1 MKDFSLSLLA
11 LFLLSVGLSI
21 GGCDFL
27 SYDETTAYKEDDV
40 FENLT
45 RTRRFVSNI
54 YSRFRPGGFN
64 SVGGA
69 MRASGA
75 DNAEEVSP
83 NSPVQTFNNRIWSPT
98 NSVDSKWSGTPGD
111 LYQGIR
117 AANQLLENFDI
128 ENYDDLQY
136 NDGSGPG
143 NADYESLMARAQY
156 YPYEARFLRAFFHF
170 KLLKRYGSIPLVTS
184 VLTPKEANNIESSSY
199 QEIVDFIVTEMD
211 AIATELPVTFENVP
225 VAATGRPTRGTAM
238 ALKARALLYAASP
251 LNNPNGEQERW
262 VQAAEAAKAIIDS
275 SFYSLES
282 NYSDAF
288 NNITSD
294 ELIWERRHGPSNDFE
309 RSNFPAGFEGANP
322 GTAPTQNLVDSYEM
336 KSTGKPI
343 EASDSGYDP
352 DNPYE
357 GRDPRFYQTVI
368 YNGSTWKGREVE
380 TWNGGLDGPPQPEAT
395 ETSYYLK
402 KYLIEDISISPPQT
416 TTRTHTWVVFRY
428 AEVLLNYAEAMNEAY
443 GPSNAAGMGMTAREA
458 VNMVRARAGMP
469 DFPSGMTKADFR
481 EKLRNERRVEL
492 AFENH
497 RFWDIRRWKIGPS
510 TTDIYG
516 MEITRNQDGTF
527 NYERELIEERVWNE
541 RRNRYPIPQG
551 ELSKNQAL
559 QQNQGW

>member
-1 MKDFSLSLLA
+1 MKDFSLSLLS
-11 LFLLSVGLSI
+11 LLLLGLGLSV

-27 SYDETTAYKEDDV
+27 SYDETTAYKKEDV

-45 RTRRFVSNI
+45 RTRRFVSNM

-83 NSPVQTFNNRIWSPT
+83 NSAVQIFNNSSWSPT
-98 NSVDSKWSGTPGD
+98 NTVDSKWNGSPGD
-111 LYQGIR
+111 MYQGIR
-117 AANQLLENFDI
+117 AANLLLANFDLD
-128 ENYDDLQY
+128 NYDDLQY
-136 NDGSGPG
+136 NDGSASG
-143 NADYESLMARAQY
+143 NEDYESLIARAQY

-170 KLLKRYGSIPLVTS
+170 KLLKRYGSVPLVTS
-184 VLTPKEANNIESSSY
+184 VLTPQEANNIESASY
-199 QEIVDFIVTEMD
+199 QEIVDFIANEMD
-211 AIATELPVTFENVP
+211 AIAPELPVTFENVP
-225 VAATGRPTRGTAM
+225 NAATGRPTRGAAM

-251 LNNPNGEQERW
+251 LNNPSGEQEKW
-262 VQAAEAAKAIIDS
+262 VEAAEAAKAIIDS
-275 SFYSLES
+275 SFYSLEN

-309 RSNFPAGFEGANP
+309 QANFPAGYEGASP
-322 GTAPTQNLVDSYEM
+322 GTSPTQNLVDAYEM
-336 KSTGKPI
+336 QSSGKPI
-343 EASDSGYDP
+343 EASNSGYDP

-357 GRDPRFYQTVI
+357 GRDPRFYETVI

-380 TWNGGLDGPPQPEAT
+380 VWNGGLDGPPQAEAT
-395 ETSYYLK
+395 ETGYYLK
-402 KYLIEDISISPPQT
+402 KYVIEDISISPPQT

-443 GPSNAAGMGMTAREA
+443 GPSNPAGMGMTAREA

-469 DFPSGMTKADFR
+469 DFPTGMSQADFR

-510 TTDIYG
+510 TTEIYG
-516 MEITRNQDGTF
+516 MEITRNEDGSF
-527 NYERELIEERVWNE
+527 NYERELVEERVWNE
-541 RRNRYPIPQG
+541 RRNLYPIPQD
-551 ELSKNQAL
+551 EISKNQAL
-559 QQNQGW
+559 QQNENW